1 MQKEI
6 NRSHT
11 SILMVALLALVLSL
25 ASCSAFTSYKSETPE
40 AKIAVLSVARNYL
53 GFIVMG
59 NYNQVFGLILWNSFL
74 DSSDSAFTKED
85 VRKQMELIQNRWSKE
100 EHPLLNLDMKDIEVR
115 ADTAELTLQK
125 FNSPDSPK
133 IVINFIWTGS
143 GWLIQKDNIFGS
155 DGVLAKALT
164 PPKDS
169 NFPN

>member
-1 MQKEI
+1 MRKKI
-6 NRSHT
+6 NGSYT
-11 SILMVALLALVLSL
+11 SVLIGTLLALILCLS
-25 ASCSAFTSYKSETPE
+25 SCSAFTAYKSETPE

-74 DSSDSAFTKED
+74 DSSGSAFTKED
-85 VRKQMELIQNRWSKE
+85 VRRQMELIQNRWSKE

-125 FNSPDSPK
+125 FNSPESPK
-133 IVINFIWTGS
+133 IEISFIWTGN

-155 DGVLAKALT
+155 EGVLAKALT

-169 NFPN
+169 NSPN